1 MNQPSS
7 HSTSLSHTAFSCPF
21 LKRSQGSTLHFNRPS
36 AASQRQS
43 TQWCKSTGQRQGIHT
58 TQTCDLLLTA
68 GREERWRSRVGKQ
81 QHASREPREMRRG
94 PLVCSVPCQGMPH
107 SHPRMAGTKDE
118 DLPGVGQAS
127 CWEDSHVSRHTGPG
141 AHPNHSLVSGP
152 QNGPTPRRCQHGS
165 PFGSPSHVGARLSFP
180 LTTASAASET
190 LFCSPAASLAGASP
204 LSPVVGVLLRAEARA
219 GWCLG

>member
-1 MNQPSS
+1 MQ
-7 HSTSLSHTAFSCPF
+7 
-21 LKRSQGSTLHFNRPS
+21 FNRPS

-107 SHPRMAGTKDE
+107 SHPRMTGTKDE

-141 AHPNHSLVSGP
+141 THP
-152 QNGPTPRRCQHGS
+152 
-165 PFGSPSHVGARLSFP
+165 
-180 LTTASAASET
+180 TTA
-190 LFCSPAASLAGASP
+190 
-204 LSPVVGVLLRAEARA
+204 
-219 GWCLG
+219 WCLVPKMGPHPGAANTAVPLGLHPMWVHVSVFL